1 MSGDTHGNLRGA
13 DSAAGRTAVWTSRAL
28 LDRTMKSRWSNARQK
43 AAFIVLT
50 ILIAL
55 GGAFLARYLTAPKPL
70 RFATGPRGS
79 IEYAF
84 AEKLAATTAQN
95 RRLKIVVQPQESLS
109 AAAALFSQNK
119 ADLVIVRGDTK
130 IPARARAVAILE
142 RSLLLVGTPKSA
154 KPKTFAALKGKRL
167 ALIGDDPRD
176 SALLRQILAFYDA
189 APSGP
194 LELHNREEWPRLFDP
209 NGPAAVF
216 YLIRKSEIASDR
228 FLPNRMQKPNFELID
243 LDAKALA
250 ARLRGASDDT
260 IDTGLIVPSPAVPAE
275 DVDTLSVEDTLIC
288 QSKLSEALGT
298 ELASA
303 VFENKDQ
310 LGEPGRY
317 AVNIEPPSTD
327 KDAKILA
334 HPGVAEY
341 VDDETKTFFD
351 RYSDMIYIGMSVAS
365 IVGSVFLG
373 LYSTVTRISP
383 VHAGQLTQEIFS
395 LADRATE
402 AERLDEISQLERQL
416 NHLLSEVLNGIRDGT
431 IASEGFDAF
440 RPGFDLAREAM
451 NTRKD
456 ALVTR
461 AAVATDGKPAQAKPK
476 SEIASA

>member
-1 MSGDTHGNLRGA
+1 MNANNHGNLGGA
-13 DSAAGRTAVWTSRAL
+13 DSAAGRTAVWTSRTL
-28 LDRTMKSRWSNARQK
+28 LDQTMKSRWSNARQK

-50 ILIAL
+50 ILIAI

-70 RFATGPRGS
+70 RFATGPKGT
-79 IEYAF
+79 IEHAF
-84 AEKLAATTAQN
+84 AEKLAAVAAQN
-95 RRLKIVVQPQESLS
+95 RRLRIIVQPQESLS
-109 AAAALFSQNK
+109 AAVTLFSQNK
-119 ADLVIVRGDTK
+119 ADLAIVRGDTK

-142 RSLLLVGTPKSA
+142 RSLLLVGTPKAA
-154 KPKTFAALKGKRL
+154 KPKTFSALKGKRL
-167 ALIGDDPRD
+167 AQIGDDPRD
-176 SALLRQILAFYDA
+176 TALVRQILSFYDA
-189 APSGP
+189 APAAP

-209 NGPAAVF
+209 SGPAAVF

-250 ARLRGASDDT
+250 ARLRGTSDDT
-260 IDTGLIVPSPAVPAE
+260 IDAGLIVPSPAIPAE

-298 ELASA
+298 ELGSV

-310 LGEPGRY
+310 LGEAGRY
-317 AVNIEPPSTD
+317 AVAIEPPSTD

-365 IVGSVFLG
+365 IVGSIFLG

-383 VHAGQLTQEIFS
+383 LRAGQLTNEV
-395 LADRATE
+395 LALGERATE
-402 AERLDEISQLERQL
+402 AESLEEICQLEKQL
-416 NHLLSEVLNGIRDGT
+416 NHLLSQVLSGIRDGA
-431 IASEGFDAF
+431 IASEGFEAF
-440 RPGFDLAREAM
+440 RLTFDLAREALDTQRDLLTAGGM
-451 NTRKD
+451 
-456 ALVTR
+456 
-461 AAVATDGKPAQAKPK
+461 KPAAPATPGQDRAG
-476 SEIASA
+476 AVSA